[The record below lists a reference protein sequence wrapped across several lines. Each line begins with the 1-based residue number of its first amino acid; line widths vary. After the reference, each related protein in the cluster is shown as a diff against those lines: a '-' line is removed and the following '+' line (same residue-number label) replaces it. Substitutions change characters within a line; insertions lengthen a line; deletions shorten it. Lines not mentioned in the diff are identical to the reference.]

1 MAEIK
6 YLEIN
11 ADDRS
16 IIIPEGENL
25 LGVENDNKGVRKYF
39 ICPKIVGDNIDLTK
53 SDVYINVQN
62 ASGEKSGKDRYPVQN
77 MTASGDNVTFE
88 WVLERKVTSHK
99 GSVRFAVCVRE
110 KGSEREWHTT
120 FATGNA
126 LEGEELFES
135 AELEARGQDFIGIL
149 TSDANADANSIESGK
164 SAYVNG
170 KKIEG
175 SGATAHD
182 KTGALITG
190 SIPVNSRLTGAVKEE
205 DVKYSKEQ
213 TDFGTLYHININPR
227 IYPSDKQE
235 QIILRGDQQRCN
247 MYIPANFFGNASPSE
262 VKKGV
267 TFTSINGLKATGTA
281 DMSGGISNNN
291 CEAYLVDVTNPT
303 VSFKTA
309 SGTIKAYGY
318 AYETTKSQW
327 GGSTTTTVYAFNGT
341 NYYKSAFYGSPAAT
355 NITLGVSGGKLT
367 GLPTGLS
374 GGTLLVVRGI

>member
-16 IIIPEGENL
+16 IIIPAGENL
-25 LGVENDNKGVRKYF
+25 LGVENDNKGARKYF

-62 ASGEKSGKDRYPVQN
+62 ASGGKSGKDRYPVQN

-110 KGSEREWHTT
+110 KGTEREWHTT

-126 LEGEELFES
+126 LEGEELFEP

-175 SGATAHD
+175 ALTSKNEINAVTK
-182 KTGALITG
+182 KTELSSTPIIIPNYGQSTMPVLKRTIEVSLADTSKPVLLKGDIKKTIAYDEAG
-190 SIPVNSRLTGAVKEE
+190 SIYGDAKAS
-205 DVKYSKEQ
+205 DVRVGK
-213 TDFGTLYHININPR
+213 
-227 IYPSDKQE
+227 
-235 QIILRGDQQRCN
+235 
-247 MYIPANFFGNASPSE
+247 
-262 VKKGV
+262 
-267 TFTSINGLKATGTA
+267 TFTSSNGVKITGTLSVSAKTMKGIVTGGGANAVAFDTGLKAISCIVIMQTVTSTSDTGIIALLHQNGKTVGIGNSYSQYLKTSSTSTGTIA
-281 DMSGGISNNN
+281 INGGEVTYTPKNGA
-291 CEAYLVDVTNPT
+291 EVTNM
-303 VSFKTA
+303 VD
-309 SGTIKAYGY
+309 
-318 AYETTKSQW
+318 
-327 GGSTTTTVYAFNGT
+327 
-341 NYYKSAFYGSPAAT
+341 
-355 NITLGVSGGKLT
+355 GKEYT
-367 GLPTGLS
+367 WIAIGE
-374 GGTLLVVRGI
+374 

>member
-16 IIIPEGENL
+16 IIVPAGENL
-25 LGVENDNKGVRKYF
+25 LGVENDNEGARKYF
-39 ICPKIVGDNIDLTK
+39 RCPKIVGDNIDLTK

-62 ASGEKSGKDRYPVQN
+62 ASGEKSGKDRYTVQN

-110 KGSEREWHTT
+110 KGTEREWHTT

-126 LEGEELFES
+126 LEGEELFKP

-175 SGATAHD
+175 TLTGENDIKATTKNTKLSSIPTTIPGYGQSTMPVLKHTIEVSLAD
-182 KTGALITG
+182 TNKPVLLKGDAKKTIVYDEAGSIYGDAKASDVRVGKTFTSSNGVNITG
-190 SIPVNSRLTGAVKEE
+190 
-205 DVKYSKEQ
+205 
-213 TDFGTLYHININPR
+213 TLVT
-227 IYPSDKQE
+227 
-235 QIILRGDQQRCN
+235 
-247 MYIPANFFGNASPSE
+247 SE
-262 VKKGV
+262 VK
-267 TFTSINGLKATGTA
+267 
-281 DMSGGISNNN
+281 
-291 CEAYLVDVTNPT
+291 Y
-303 VSFKTA
+303 
-309 SGTIKAYGY
+309 GTITGKGMN
-318 AYETTKSQW
+318 SQ
-327 GGSTTTTVYAFNGT
+327 A
-341 NYYKSAFYGSPAAT
+341 
-355 NITLGVSGGKLT
+355 IE
-367 GLPTGLS
+367 TGLS
-374 GGTLLVVRGI
+374 NVSRFIMARKFPSSNAKHGILAPVYKDGKLSGIAGFIGVGYNSVDNHSIGTVAINKGTITYTPKADEDMSALTEGDTYDWIAINE

>member
-16 IIIPEGENL
+16 IIIPAGENL
-25 LGVENDNKGVRKYF
+25 LGVENDNKGARKYF

-53 SDVYINVQN
+53 SDIYINVQN

-110 KGSEREWHTT
+110 KGTEREWHTT

-126 LEGEELFES
+126 LEGEELFEP
-135 AELEARGQDFIGIL
+135 AELEVRGQDFIGIL

-175 SGATAHD
+175 ALTSKNEIKAVTK
-182 KTGALITG
+182 KTELSSTPIIIPNYGQSTMPVLKHTIEVSLADTSKPVLLKGDIKKTVVYNEAGSIYGDAKASDVRVGKTFTSSNGMKITG
-190 SIPVNSRLTGAVKEE
+190 
-205 DVKYSKEQ
+205 
-213 TDFGTLYHININPR
+213 TLVT
-227 IYPSDKQE
+227 
-235 QIILRGDQQRCN
+235 
-247 MYIPANFFGNASPSE
+247 SE
-262 VKKGV
+262 VK
-267 TFTSINGLKATGTA
+267 
-281 DMSGGISNNN
+281 
-291 CEAYLVDVTNPT
+291 Y
-303 VSFKTA
+303 
-309 SGTIKAYGY
+309 GTITGKGM
-318 AYETTKSQW
+318 
-327 GGSTTTTVYAFNGT
+327 NGQ
-341 NYYKSAFYGSPAAT
+341 A
-355 NITLGVSGGKLT
+355 IE
-367 GLPTGLS
+367 TGLS
-374 GGTLLVVRGI
+374 NVSRFIMARKFPSSNAKHGILSLVYKDGKLSGIAGFIGVGYNSVDNHSIGTVAINKGTITYTPKTDEEMSALTEGDTYDWIAIGE

>member
-16 IIIPEGENL
+16 IIIPTGENL
-25 LGVENDNKGVRKYF
+25 LGVENDNKGARKYF

-62 ASGEKSGKDRYPVQN
+62 ASGEKSGKDRYTVQN

-110 KGSEREWHTT
+110 KGTEREWHTT

-126 LEGEELFES
+126 LEGEELFEP

-170 KKIEG
+170 KKTEGTLTGENDIKATTKKTELSSTPITIPNYGQSTMPVLKHTIEVSLADTSKPVLLKGDIKKTIAYDEAG
-175 SGATAHD
+175 SIYGDAKASD
-182 KTGALITG
+182 VRVGKTFTSSNGVKITG
-190 SIPVNSRLTGAVKEE
+190 
-205 DVKYSKEQ
+205 
-213 TDFGTLYHININPR
+213 TLVT
-227 IYPSDKQE
+227 
-235 QIILRGDQQRCN
+235 
-247 MYIPANFFGNASPSE
+247 SE
-262 VKKGV
+262 VK
-267 TFTSINGLKATGTA
+267 
-281 DMSGGISNNN
+281 
-291 CEAYLVDVTNPT
+291 Y
-303 VSFKTA
+303 
-309 SGTIKAYGY
+309 GTITGKGMN
-318 AYETTKSQW
+318 SQ
-327 GGSTTTTVYAFNGT
+327 A
-341 NYYKSAFYGSPAAT
+341 
-355 NITLGVSGGKLT
+355 IE
-367 GLPTGLS
+367 TGLS
-374 GGTLLVVRGI
+374 NVSRFIMARKFPSTKGDAGVLSLVYKDGRLSGVSTSSSSMAVVDNYDIGTVAINKGTITYTPKTDEEMSALTEGDTYDWIAIGE

>member
-16 IIIPEGENL
+16 IIIPAGENL
-25 LGVENDNKGVRKYF
+25 LGVENDNKGARKYF

-62 ASGEKSGKDRYPVQN
+62 ASGGKSGKDRYPVQN

-110 KGSEREWHTT
+110 KGTEREWHTT

-126 LEGEELFES
+126 LEGEELFEP

-175 SGATAHD
+175 ALTSKNEIKAVTK
-182 KTGALITG
+182 KTELSSTPIIIPNYGQSTMPVLKRTIEVSLADTSKPVLLKGDIKKTIAYDEAG
-190 SIPVNSRLTGAVKEE
+190 SIYGDAKAS
-205 DVKYSKEQ
+205 DVRVGK
-213 TDFGTLYHININPR
+213 
-227 IYPSDKQE
+227 
-235 QIILRGDQQRCN
+235 
-247 MYIPANFFGNASPSE
+247 
-262 VKKGV
+262 
-267 TFTSINGLKATGTA
+267 TFTSSNGVKITGTLSVSAKTMKGIVTGGGANAVAFDTGLKAISCIVIMQTVTSTSDTGIIALLHQNGKTVGIGNSYSQYLKTSSTSTGTIA
-281 DMSGGISNNN
+281 INGGEVTYTPKNGA
-291 CEAYLVDVTNPT
+291 EVTNM
-303 VSFKTA
+303 VD
-309 SGTIKAYGY
+309 
-318 AYETTKSQW
+318 
-327 GGSTTTTVYAFNGT
+327 
-341 NYYKSAFYGSPAAT
+341 
-355 NITLGVSGGKLT
+355 GKEYT
-367 GLPTGLS
+367 WIAIGE
-374 GGTLLVVRGI
+374 

>member
-16 IIIPEGENL
+16 IIIPAGENL
-25 LGVENDNKGVRKYF
+25 LGVENDNEGARKYF
-39 ICPKIVGDNIDLTK
+39 RCPKIVGDNIDLTK
-53 SDVYINVQN
+53 SDVYINAQN

-110 KGSEREWHTT
+110 KGTEREWHTT

-175 SGATAHD
+175 TLTSKNELSVNVT
-182 KTGALITG
+182 KTELAFKQSLAPG
-190 SIPVNSRLTGAVKEE
+190 TGAVYTPVVKHTGTIKLANQNNPVLLKGNVEKTFSCVEDISNYGNAGNGDVRVGKTFTSEAGVKE
-205 DVKYSKEQ
+205 
-213 TDFGTLYHININPR
+213 TGTLVV
-227 IYPSDKQE
+227 
-235 QIILRGDQQRCN
+235 
-247 MYIPANFFGNASPSE
+247 SE
-262 VKKGV
+262 VK
-267 TFTSINGLKATGTA
+267 
-281 DMSGGISNNN
+281 
-291 CEAYLVDVTNPT
+291 Y
-303 VSFKTA
+303 
-309 SGTIKAYGY
+309 GTITGKGMNSLA
-318 AYETTKSQW
+318 
-327 GGSTTTTVYAFNGT
+327 
-341 NYYKSAFYGSPAAT
+341 
-355 NITLGVSGGKLT
+355 IT
-367 GLPTGLS
+367 TGLS
-374 GGTLLVVRGI
+374 DVTRFVLVRKFPSSNAKHGILALVYKDGKLSGIAGFIGVGYNSVDNHSIGTVAINKGTITYTPKADGDMSALTEGDTYDWIAINE

>member
-16 IIIPEGENL
+16 IIIPAGENL
-25 LGVENDNKGVRKYF
+25 LGVENDNEGARKYF
-39 ICPKIVGDNIDLTK
+39 RCPKIVGDNIDLTK
-53 SDVYINVQN
+53 SDVYINVRN

-110 KGSEREWHTT
+110 KGTEREWHTT

-126 LEGEELFES
+126 LEGEELFEP

-175 SGATAHD
+175 TLTGENDIKATTKNTELSSNPITIPGYGQSTIPVLKHTIEVSLADTNKPVLLKGGAK
-182 KTGALITG
+182 KTIAYDEAGSIYGDAKASDVRVGKTFTSSNGVKITG
-190 SIPVNSRLTGAVKEE
+190 
-205 DVKYSKEQ
+205 
-213 TDFGTLYHININPR
+213 TLVT
-227 IYPSDKQE
+227 
-235 QIILRGDQQRCN
+235 
-247 MYIPANFFGNASPSE
+247 SE
-262 VKKGV
+262 VK
-267 TFTSINGLKATGTA
+267 
-281 DMSGGISNNN
+281 
-291 CEAYLVDVTNPT
+291 Y
-303 VSFKTA
+303 
-309 SGTIKAYGY
+309 GTITGKGMNSQAI
-318 AYETTKSQW
+318 ETGLINVSRFIMARKFPSTKGDAGVLSL
-327 GGSTTTTVYAFNGT
+327 VYKDGRL
-341 NYYKSAFYGSPAAT
+341 S
-355 NITLGVSGGKLT
+355 GVSTSSSSMAVVDNYDIGTVAINKGTITYTPKANEKMSALT
-367 GLPTGLS
+367 EGDTYDW
-374 GGTLLVVRGI
+374 IAINE

>member
-25 LGVENDNKGVRKYF
+25 LGVENDNEGARKYF
-39 ICPKIVGDNIDLTK
+39 RCPKIVGDNIDLTK

-110 KGSEREWHTT
+110 KGTEREWHTT

-126 LEGEELFES
+126 LEGEELFEP

-175 SGATAHD
+175 ALTSKNELSVNVT
-182 KTGALITG
+182 KTELAFKQSLAPG
-190 SIPVNSRLTGAVKEE
+190 TGAVYTPVVKHTGTIKLANQNNPVLLKGNVEKTFSCVEDISNYGNAGSGDVRVGKTFTSEAGVKE
-205 DVKYSKEQ
+205 
-213 TDFGTLYHININPR
+213 TGTLVV
-227 IYPSDKQE
+227 
-235 QIILRGDQQRCN
+235 
-247 MYIPANFFGNASPSE
+247 SE
-262 VKKGV
+262 VK
-267 TFTSINGLKATGTA
+267 
-281 DMSGGISNNN
+281 
-291 CEAYLVDVTNPT
+291 Y
-303 VSFKTA
+303 
-309 SGTIKAYGY
+309 GTITGKGMNSLA
-318 AYETTKSQW
+318 
-327 GGSTTTTVYAFNGT
+327 
-341 NYYKSAFYGSPAAT
+341 
-355 NITLGVSGGKLT
+355 IT
-367 GLPTGLS
+367 TGLS
-374 GGTLLVVRGI
+374 DVTRFMLTRRYPTIGSEAKSGVLALVYKEGQLSGITATSGGGFTTVARNVGTVAINKGTITYTPKSNESTSALTEGDTYDWIAINE

>member
-16 IIIPEGENL
+16 IIIPVGENL
-25 LGVENDNKGVRKYF
+25 LGVENDNKGARKYF

-110 KGSEREWHTT
+110 KGTEREWHTT

-126 LEGEELFES
+126 LEGEELFEL
-135 AELEARGQDFIGIL
+135 AELETRGQDFIGIL

-175 SGATAHD
+175 TLTGENDIKATTK
-182 KTGALITG
+182 KTELSSIPITIPNYGQSTMPVLKHTIEVSLADTSKPVLLKGDIKKTIAYDEAG
-190 SIPVNSRLTGAVKEE
+190 SIYGDAKAS
-205 DVKYSKEQ
+205 DVRVGK
-213 TDFGTLYHININPR
+213 
-227 IYPSDKQE
+227 
-235 QIILRGDQQRCN
+235 
-247 MYIPANFFGNASPSE
+247 
-262 VKKGV
+262 
-267 TFTSINGLKATGTA
+267 TFTSSNGVKITGTLSVSAKTMKGTVTGGGANAVAFDTGLKAISCIVIMQTVTRTSDTGIIALLHQNGKTEGIGNSYSQYLKTSSTSTGTIA
-281 DMSGGISNNN
+281 INGGEVTYTPKNGA
-291 CEAYLVDVTNPT
+291 EVTNM
-303 VSFKTA
+303 V
-309 SGTIKAYGY
+309 
-318 AYETTKSQW
+318 
-327 GGSTTTTVYAFNGT
+327 NGKEYT
-341 NYYKSAFYGSPAAT
+341 WIAIGE
-355 NITLGVSGGKLT
+355 
-367 GLPTGLS
+367 
-374 GGTLLVVRGI
+374 

>member
-16 IIIPEGENL
+16 IIIPAGENL
-25 LGVENDNKGVRKYF
+25 LGVENDNKGARKYF

-62 ASGEKSGKDRYPVQN
+62 ASGGKSGKDRYPVQN

-110 KGSEREWHTT
+110 KGTEREWHTT

-126 LEGEELFES
+126 LEGEELFEL

-149 TSDANADANSIESGK
+149 TSDANADADSIESGK

-175 SGATAHD
+175 ALTSKNELSVNVT
-182 KTGALITG
+182 KTELAFKQSLAPG
-190 SIPVNSRLTGAVKEE
+190 TGAVYTPVVKHTGTIKLADQNNPVLLKGNVEKTFSCVEDISNYGNAGSGDVRVGKTFTSEAGVKE
-205 DVKYSKEQ
+205 
-213 TDFGTLYHININPR
+213 TGTLVV
-227 IYPSDKQE
+227 
-235 QIILRGDQQRCN
+235 
-247 MYIPANFFGNASPSE
+247 SE
-262 VKKGV
+262 VK
-267 TFTSINGLKATGTA
+267 
-281 DMSGGISNNN
+281 
-291 CEAYLVDVTNPT
+291 Y
-303 VSFKTA
+303 
-309 SGTIKAYGY
+309 GTITGKGMN
-318 AYETTKSQW
+318 SQ
-327 GGSTTTTVYAFNGT
+327 A
-341 NYYKSAFYGSPAAT
+341 
-355 NITLGVSGGKLT
+355 IE
-367 GLPTGLS
+367 TGLS
-374 GGTLLVVRGI
+374 NVSRFIMARKFPSSNAKHGILSLVYKDGKLSGIAGFIGVGYNSVDNHSIGTVAINKGTITYTPKADEDMSALTEGDTYDWIAINE

>member
-16 IIIPEGENL
+16 IIIPAGENL
-25 LGVENDNKGVRKYF
+25 LGVENDNEGARKYF
-39 ICPKIVGDNIDLTK
+39 RCPKIVGDNIDLTK

-99 GSVRFAVCVRE
+99 GSARFAVCVRE
-110 KGSEREWHTT
+110 KGTEREWHTT

-126 LEGEELFES
+126 LEGEELFEP

-175 SGATAHD
+175 ALTSKNELSVNVT
-182 KTGALITG
+182 KTELAFKQSLAPGTG
-190 SIPVNSRLTGAVKEE
+190 DVYTPVVKHTGTIKLANQNNPVLLKGNVEKTFSCVEDISNYGNAGNGDVRVGKTFTSEAGVKE
-205 DVKYSKEQ
+205 
-213 TDFGTLYHININPR
+213 TGTLVV
-227 IYPSDKQE
+227 
-235 QIILRGDQQRCN
+235 
-247 MYIPANFFGNASPSE
+247 SE
-262 VKKGV
+262 VK
-267 TFTSINGLKATGTA
+267 
-281 DMSGGISNNN
+281 
-291 CEAYLVDVTNPT
+291 Y
-303 VSFKTA
+303 
-309 SGTIKAYGY
+309 GTITGKGMNSLA
-318 AYETTKSQW
+318 
-327 GGSTTTTVYAFNGT
+327 
-341 NYYKSAFYGSPAAT
+341 
-355 NITLGVSGGKLT
+355 IT
-367 GLPTGLS
+367 TGLS
-374 GGTLLVVRGI
+374 DVTRFVLVRKFPSSNAKHGILALVYKDGKLSGIAGFIGAGYNSVDNHSIGTVAINKGTITYTPKADENMSALTEGDTYDWIAINE